1 MAAEFTDNLIAYLED
16 KAKEFNPNFSTAE
29 GTAIR
34 DLFVKPFSV
43 IFQPIVDEILKVR
56 ANLSLADAASL
67 SDTDLELLAANFF
80 ITRKAGAAATGNV
93 RIFFNEPVDE
103 FVAQNTVFIGATGVR
118 FLASEDTQVTT
129 SGLRLNTFGD
139 LFFIDTLVVAETAGI
154 SGNIAADLITDIL
167 ISNDKIVDVT
177 NPSAFA
183 GGTDTETNSE
193 LLDRLA
199 IAITFRNLIND
210 NGAKLILLENFA
222 RLLDVLVVGFN
233 KTHKVKDEFLGVGD
247 GIDTAFQL
255 SETEDVITT
264 SLGVKLETADELV
277 LVGPGVLAGF
287 KQLDFFPYDAAS
299 LALKI
304 GPSFLAGTS
313 IIAGTDFVGG
323 PQISLAD
330 ELLVTA
336 PLVATPYPTDFF
348 PVDASPAIQVRYGA
362 TFLTGLPLTV
372 AHYTINLVTGDVT
385 FTPAGVALILAS
397 QVHVKYNATS
407 TLSGAFALTE
417 AGAFKVNN
425 PGTLVPPQVFDH
437 LRAEYTA
444 DPLDSSVASVDFF
457 GVVTFAFPPS
467 TGAQI
472 YADFEYYLMRRDRM
486 SGTGL
491 VLGDD
496 TFGTVTNA
504 HIGGK
509 VDYYLKFLGMEATE
523 VRMNGVKAENFLFVQ
538 GPADPAPTVTQQ
550 YISGMVLP
558 IVPRVADTGPL
569 LTTSAIAVI
578 ETVDIGT
585 NLPSGIFLTQV
596 AGVPVGPNEFRLTI
610 LPNKLNVNLSSR
622 QKLNLE
628 VSPDVVAQDVFF
640 RYFTHQDFG
649 AVQAFIDDPVN
660 RIVTADLLARAP
672 MPVFVDITIN
682 HARVGSGPDSAT
694 VQAAVID
701 YINSLK
707 LDKCLTIYN
716 LTKALRDA
724 GVEFVVLP
732 IVLYA
737 LRVNLDFSKI
747 LITSDNK
754 IEVPP
759 NFQFIARLITVN
771 EVEFEDCDTI

>member
-1 MAAEFTDNLIAYLED
+1 MAAEFTDNLIEYLED
-16 KAKEFNPNFSTAE
+16 KAKEFNPNFSTSE
-29 GTAIR
+29 GTAVR

-56 ANLSLADAASL
+56 ANLSLADAANL
-67 SDTDLELLAANFF
+67 SDEDLDLLAANFF
-80 ITRKAGAAATGNV
+80 ITRKAGAQATGSARV
-93 RIFFNEPVDE
+93 FFNEPVDE

-118 FLASEDTQVTT
+118 FLAAEDTQITS

-139 LFFIDTLVVAETAGI
+139 LFFVDIPVIAESAGA

-167 ISNDKIVDVT
+167 ISNDKITDVT
-177 NPSAFA
+177 NPAAFA

-222 RLLDVLVVGFN
+222 RLLDVFVVGFN
-233 KTHKVKDEFLGVGD
+233 KTFKIKDEFLGVGD
-247 GIDTAFQL
+247 GIDTTFQL

-264 SLGVKLETADELV
+264 SLAARLEVADELV
-277 LVGPGVLAGF
+277 LTGPGILPGF

-299 LALKI
+299 IELNVGA
-304 GPSFLAGTS
+304 SFLAGVP
-313 IIAGTDFVGG
+313 IVEGTDYIGG
-323 PQISLAD
+323 PQIAVDD
-330 ELLVTA
+330 ELLATGPFA
-336 PLVATPYPTDFF
+336 PGPVILPAAVFF
-348 PVDASPAIQVRYGA
+348 PLDASPAIQVRYGA
-362 TFLTGLPLTV
+362 TFLTGTALTV
-372 AHYTINLVTGDVT
+372 ATHYTVNLTTGVVTLT
-385 FTPAGVALILAS
+385 AAGNIVVGVN

-407 TLSGAFALTE
+407 SLSGAFALKQT
-417 AGAFKVNN
+417 GATALN
-425 PGTLVPPQVFDH
+425 LAVPPQLH
-437 LRAEYTA
+437 AKYSA
-444 DPLDSSVASVDFF
+444 GPLDTSLVSADFF
-457 GVVTFAFPPS
+457 GVVTFTVPPS
-467 TGAQI
+467 TGTQI
-472 YADFEYYLMRRDRM
+472 YAAFEYYLMRRDRM

-509 VDYYLKFLGMEATE
+509 VDYYLKFVGMEATE

-538 GPADPAPTVTQQ
+538 GPGDPAPTGTQQ
-550 YISGMVLP
+550 YVSGLALP

-569 LTTSAIAVI
+569 TTTAAIAVI
-578 ETVDIGT
+578 EIVDTGT
-585 NLPSGIFLTQV
+585 NLPSGIFLAQV
-596 AGVPVGPNEFRLTI
+596 AGVPVGPNEFRITI
-610 LPNKLNVNLSSR
+610 LTNKLNVNLSSR
-622 QKLNLE
+622 QKIKLE
-628 VSPDVVAQDVFF
+628 VSPDVVTQDVFF
-640 RYFTHQDFG
+640 RYFTHQDFS

-682 HARVGSGPDSAT
+682 YARIESGPDPAT
-694 VQAAVID
+694 VQAAVVN

-724 GVEFVVLP
+724 GVEFVTLP
-732 IVLYA
+732 LTLSA

-759 NFQFIARLITVN
+759 NFQYIARLITVN
-771 EVEFEDCDTI
+771 EVTFEECDTL